1 MPNWNTKL
9 ESYGRLAKICKI
21 EPPDLLFLGVFNSFY
36 KFLELHSVL
45 SVKKIC
51 HEFSFLTDSIKPP
64 TTLMAKIC

>member
-9 ESYGRLAKICKI
+9 ESYGRLTKICKI
-21 EPPDLLFLGVFNSFY
+21 EPPDLLFLVVFDSFY
-36 KFLELHSVL
+36 KFSELHSVL

-51 HEFSFLTDSIKPP
+51 HEFSFLTDSIEPP